1 MTTDF
6 ANYLS
11 EKLGVKATAPYTGSI
26 YDLESGIC
34 LCEGNKTHIEKPV
47 NKLGFAASP
56 AFDRLNEAAKKLQL
70 VVGRNRGGANK
81 DLAKFADQILALCE
95 KWDR

>member
-1 MTTDF
+1 MTSDF

-11 EKLGVKATAPYTGSI
+11 EKLGVKATAPYSGSI
-26 YDLESGIC
+26 YDLDSGIC
-34 LCEGNKTHIEKPV
+34 LCEGNKTHIEKTA
-47 NKLGFAASP
+47 NKSSFAASP
-56 AFDRLNEAAKKLQL
+56 AFDRLTEASKKLQL
-70 VVGRNRGGANK
+70 VVGRNRGGTNK